1 MNKETI
7 FNTLMDA
14 AALCEDAEI
23 SFDGVAFASE
33 SHDGEDTARAKEA
46 LPTEREREAIIAAIQ
61 VTLIGA
67 SSLAIDKRK
76 DADARELLTAC
87 IGATIENLMES
98 RLGDFQCM
106 AVKR

>member
-23 SFDGVAFASE
+23 AFDGIAFAGE

-46 LPTEREREAIIAAIQ
+46 LPTEREREAMLKGIQ
-61 VTLIGA
+61 VTLLFA
-67 SSLAIDKRK
+67 SSLTIEKDKKGDPHRLL
-76 DADARELLTAC
+76 ADC
-87 IGATIENLMES
+87 IGTTIENLMES
-98 RLGDFQCM
+98 RLGNFQCM
-106 AVKR
+106 AVQR